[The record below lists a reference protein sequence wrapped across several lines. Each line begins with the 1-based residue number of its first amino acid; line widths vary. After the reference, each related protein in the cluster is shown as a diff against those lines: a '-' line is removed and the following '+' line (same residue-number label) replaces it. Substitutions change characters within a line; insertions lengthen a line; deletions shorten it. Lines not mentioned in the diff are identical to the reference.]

1 MLTAADVDAMAAAAS
16 RELPGLRIAGMLT
29 PTEPGDPLV
38 FQGYT
43 DSTWLVRRRAS
54 YVAFDPQSGK
64 VLSSHRSRDAGL
76 HQRISEMA
84 DPLHFGYFG
93 GLAKNNLVRFR
104 RPAVDLVDHRRCRLR
119 KTRHPGRAAP

>member
-1 MLTAADVDAMAAAAS
+1 
-16 RELPGLRIAGMLT
+16 MLT

-93 GLAKNNLVRFR
+93 GLATKIIWFAFGALLSTLSITGVVVYGKRVTLAVQR
-104 RPAVDLVDHRRCRLR
+104 REITSRLPHSEPA
-119 KTRHPGRAAP
+119 T